1 MTGRTTD
8 STSGSARLACPAL
21 FISAPASGQGK
32 TTITAGLARYH
43 RRLGRRVRVFKTGP
57 DFLDPMILAR
67 ASGAPVLSLDLWMVG
82 ETGCRE
88 LLAAA
93 AAEADLILIEGVMGL
108 FDGTPSSAD
117 LATAF
122 GVPVLAVISAK
133 AMAQTFGAVA
143 FGLAQ
148 FRPQVPF
155 YGVLANRVGS
165 VRHAQMLQEA
175 LPSGL
180 RWCGHVGSDAAI
192 ELPDRHLGLHQADE
206 IDDLETRIDR
216 AADALAHTALAQL
229 PPPVFFEAPAGAS
242 ARASAGGAAGAL
254 ARASA
259 WGAAGAPARAS
270 AWGAAG
276 APATASAAAPTKA
289 PAAAPASRAL
299 PRLLDGKRI
308 AMARDAAFSFI
319 YPANVALLE
328 ALGAQLAWFSPLA
341 DEAVPPEADALYL
354 PGGYPE
360 LHAATLAANTRSAT
374 TIRAHVAAGKPL
386 VAECGG
392 MLYLLDELTD
402 TQGVSTPMLGLLPGR
417 ATMQTRF
424 TALGMQQLDGLHGP
438 MTGHTFHY
446 SRLST
451 ALAPLRSATRAHGD
465 APGEAIYRAGP
476 IVATY
481 MHAYWPSNP
490 AFTAALFHGEAF

>member
-1 MTGRTTD
+1 M
-8 STSGSARLACPAL
+8 SVPPKATSFEAAPNLSAGLPSEPGSACGTCPAL

-82 ETGCRE
+82 ESACRN
-88 LLAAA
+88 LLAQA

-117 LATAF
+117 LATTF

-165 VRHAQMLQEA
+165 PRHAQMLEEA
-175 LPSGL
+175 LPPTL
-180 RWCGHVGSDAAI
+180 RWCGHITGNDDI
-192 ELPDRHLGLHQADE
+192 ELPDRHLGLHQAAE
-206 IDDLETRIDR
+206 IDDLDTRLDR
-216 AADALAHTALAQL
+216 AADALAQTALADL
-229 PPPVFFEAPAGAS
+229 PPPVEFGTPTNEAPS
-242 ARASAGGAAGAL
+242 
-254 ARASA
+254 
-259 WGAAGAPARAS
+259 
-270 AWGAAG
+270 
-276 APATASAAAPTKA
+276 
-289 PAAAPASRAL
+289 
-299 PRLLDGKRI
+299 RLLDGKRI
-308 AMARDAAFSFI
+308 AIARDAAFSFI
-319 YPANVALLE
+319 YPANVTLLE
-328 ALGAQLAWFSPLA
+328 TLGAHIDYFSPLA
-341 DEAVPPEADALYL
+341 DEALPEHADALYL

-360 LHAATLAANTRSAT
+360 LHAALLANNLRSAA
-374 TIRAHVAAGKPL
+374 TIRAHATAGKPV

-392 MLYLLDELTD
+392 MLYLLETLTD
-402 TQGVSTPMLGLLPGR
+402 TRGMTTPMLGLLPGH
-417 ATMQTRF
+417 ATMQARF
-424 TALGMQQLDGLHGP
+424 TALGMQQIDSLHGP

-446 SRLST
+446 SKLT
-451 ALAPLRSATRAHGD
+451 TPLAPLRSATRPHSD
-465 APGEAIYRAGP
+465 VPGEAVFRAGS

-490 AFTAALFHGEAF
+490 ALTAALFHGEAF

>member
-1 MTGRTTD
+1 M
-8 STSGSARLACPAL
+8 SACPAL

-82 ETGCRE
+82 ETACRT
-88 LLAAA
+88 LLAQAA
-93 AAEADLILIEGVMGL
+93 LEADLILIEGVMGL

-117 LATAF
+117 LATVF

-143 FGLAQ
+143 FGLAH
-148 FRPQVPF
+148 FRPEVPF

-165 VRHAQMLQEA
+165 PRHAQMLEEA
-175 LPSGL
+175 LPADL
-180 RWCGHVGSDAAI
+180 RWCGHITGDDAI
-192 ELPDRHLGLHQADE
+192 ELPDRHLGLHQAAE
-206 IDDLETRIDR
+206 IEDLNTRLDR
-216 AADALAHTALAQL
+216 AADALAQTALAEL
-229 PPPVFFEAPAGAS
+229 PPPVEFGTPM
-242 ARASAGGAAGAL
+242 
-254 ARASA
+254 
-259 WGAAGAPARAS
+259 
-270 AWGAAG
+270 
-276 APATASAAAPTKA
+276 TVV
-289 PAAAPASRAL
+289 L

-308 AMARDAAFSFI
+308 AIARDAAFSFI
-319 YPANVALLE
+319 YPANVTLLQE
-328 ALGAQLAWFSPLA
+328 LGASIEYFSPLA
-341 DEAVPPEADALYL
+341 DEALPEHTDALYL

-360 LHAATLAANTRSAT
+360 LHAQTLARNTTSAAA
-374 TIRAHVAAGKPL
+374 IRAHAMAGKPV

-392 MLYLLDELTD
+392 MLYLLEQLTD
-402 TQGVSTPMLGLLPGR
+402 TSGVSTPMLGLLPGR

-424 TALGMQQLDGLHGP
+424 SALGMQQIDGLHGP
-438 MTGHTFHY
+438 LTGHTFHY

-451 ALAPLRSATRAHGD
+451 PLTPLRSATRPQSD
-465 APGEAIYRAGP
+465 APGEAVFRAGS

>member
-1 MTGRTTD
+1 M
-8 STSGSARLACPAL
+8 AACPAL

-82 ETGCRE
+82 EAACRT
-88 LLAAA
+88 LLAQA

-117 LATAF
+117 LATTF

-165 VRHAQMLQEA
+165 ARHAQMLEEA
-175 LPSGL
+175 LPPEL
-180 RWCGHVGSDAAI
+180 RWCGHIAASDEIA
-192 ELPDRHLGLHQADE
+192 LPDRHLGLHQADE
-206 IDDLETRIDR
+206 IDDLDARLDR
-216 AADALAHTALAQL
+216 AADTVGHTALAEL
-229 PPPVFFEAPAGAS
+229 PPPVEFSTPAPEI
-242 ARASAGGAAGAL
+242 
-254 ARASA
+254 
-259 WGAAGAPARAS
+259 
-270 AWGAAG
+270 
-276 APATASAAAPTKA
+276 
-289 PAAAPASRAL
+289 L
-299 PRLLDGKRI
+299 PRLLDGKTI
-308 AMARDAAFSFI
+308 AIARDAAFSFI
-319 YPANVALLE
+319 YPANIALLE
-328 ALGAQLAWFSPLA
+328 ALGAQVAFFSPLA
-341 DEAVPPEADALYL
+341 NEALPGHADALYL

-360 LHAATLAANTRSAT
+360 LHAATLTSNTRSAASVH
-374 TIRAHVAAGKPL
+374 AHAAAGKPL

-392 MLYLLDELTD
+392 MLYLLDQLTD
-402 TQGVSTPMLGLLPGR
+402 THGVSTPMLGLLPGH

-424 TALGMQQLDGLHGP
+424 TALGMQQIDSLHGP

-446 SRLST
+446 SKLNTSLT
-451 ALAPLRSATRAHGD
+451 PLRSATRPQGD
-465 APGEAIYRAGP
+465 APGEAVYRAGS